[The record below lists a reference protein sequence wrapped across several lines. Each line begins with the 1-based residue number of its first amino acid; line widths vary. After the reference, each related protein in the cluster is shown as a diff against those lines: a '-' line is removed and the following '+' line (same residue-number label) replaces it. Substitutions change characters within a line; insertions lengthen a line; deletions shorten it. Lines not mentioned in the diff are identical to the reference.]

1 MVMIYD
7 HFIWVNYNNSLT
19 WIKAILGW
27 FALLTMIPVRSQWGR
42 YNLPR
47 FHMSWSVS
55 PEKNPYGF
63 LFDQIQENWVWVWA
77 TRPWE
82 MPKIQLTQNL
92 GMHNTNRPRIGS
104 SFIFFTGQSHNTPLF
119 NQPGFLSLKFEPRI
133 RNYWVMSLL
142 DDTNWGDENSPFHT
156 GIMRIYSNVNKPL
169 LFAVNH
175 NENIQNFF
183 PVNSHG
189 R

>member
-1 MVMIYD
+1 MGDAEDTTNAKFGDAQYKPTK
-7 HFIWVNYNNSLT
+7 N
-19 WIKAILGW
+19 WI
-27 FALLTMIPVRSQWGR
+27 FV
-42 YNLPR
+42 
-47 FHMSWSVS
+47 H
-55 PEKNPYGF
+55 
-63 LFDQIQENWVWVWA
+63 
-77 TRPWE
+77 
-82 MPKIQLTQNL
+82 
-92 GMHNTNRPRIGS
+92 
-104 SFIFFTGQSHNTPLF
+104 FFTGQSHNTPLF

>member
-1 MVMIYD
+1 MIYD
-7 HFIWVNYNNSLT
+7 HFICLEVLKCFT
-19 WIKAILGW
+19 
-27 FALLTMIPVRSQWGR
+27 
-42 YNLPR
+42 
-47 FHMSWSVS
+47 
-55 PEKNPYGF
+55 KNISGF
-63 LFDQIQENWVWVWA
+63 FFDQIQEKI
-77 TRPWE
+77 RESGPPKWE
-82 MPKIQLTQNL
+82 MPKIQPTQL

-104 SFIFFTGQSHNTPLF
+104 SFISTGQSHNTPLF

-183 PVNSHG
+183 PVNSQG